1 MWYISMYSQSPF
13 FIEGVSMDRIIFFTK
28 APRPGFGKSRLK
40 PYLNE
45 EQRFELMK
53 LLIND
58 NYSEIKETNKEFV
71 VYYDGKKDDIDFIG
85 GKKLLQ
91 FGDGL
96 GRRMRNAIFQEL
108 ETADKVVLMGS
119 DIINLTK
126 DDILQ
131 AFKEL
136 DNYDVVISPTY
147 DGGFGLIAMKD
158 RFDIFSDIIYST
170 PKVLDDIIGRIKFY
184 KKSYK
189 LLNYISDVDTL
200 DDLVSAEFGNN
211 DITLLGAGEYNI
223 NFRDKDKVIRI
234 NLGSQLNLGEK
245 QIGYEY
251 DALKELES
259 SGATPK
265 PYDLYER
272 GKYIPFGFLTMEYIE
287 GRPLEYYRDF
297 EIAAKLLSKVHSVKI
312 DNSNLI
318 FAEKPF
324 RTMYEE
330 FERMYQV
337 YKDWEDRD
345 REVEQMIDR
354 FMLIA
359 KDSNLD
365 EEIKNPCIINTEL
378 NNRNF
383 IIGEDS
389 RIIDWEKPIIGE
401 AEQDLAH
408 FLVPTTTNW
417 KTDVIL
423 SKEDMLGFIDI
434 YKRYSDV
441 DLNKFFKY
449 LMFNSLRG
457 ITWSAM
463 ARVEYSKDRA
473 VKNEDTFNKINSFLK
488 KDFLN
493 MLNKFYE
500 VN

>member
-1 MWYISMYSQSPF
+1 
-13 FIEGVSMDRIIFFTK
+13 MDRIIFFTK
-28 APRPGFGKSRLK
+28 APRLGFGKSRLK

-58 NYSEIKETNKEFV
+58 NYNEIKKTNKDFV

-108 ETADKVVLMGS
+108 ENQDRVVLMGS
-119 DIINLTK
+119 DIINLSK
-126 DDILQ
+126 DDIID
-131 AFKEL
+131 AFDEL
-136 DNYDVVISPTY
+136 DNFDVVIAPTY
-147 DGGFGLIAMKD
+147 DGGFGLIAMKE

-170 PKVLDDIIGRIKFY
+170 PKVLEDIISRIKFY
-184 KKSYK
+184 KRSFK
-189 LLNYISDVDTL
+189 LLHYIGDVDTL
-200 DDLVSAEFGNN
+200 NDLVAAEFRDNN
-211 DITLLGAGEYNI
+211 ISLLGAGEYNI
-223 NFRDKDKVIRI
+223 NFKHEDLVIRI

-245 QIGYEY
+245 QIGYEFN
-251 DALKELES
+251 ALKELEI

-265 PYDLYER
+265 PYELYDR

-297 EIAAKLLSKVHSVKI
+297 DIAAKLLSKVHSVKV

-318 FAEKPF
+318 FAKKPF
-324 RTMYEE
+324 KAMYEE
-330 FERMYQV
+330 FERMYSV
-337 YKDWEDRD
+337 YKDWADKD
-345 REVEQMIDR
+345 REVEKIIDR

-359 KDSNLD
+359 SKSNLD

-383 IIGEDS
+383 IIGENS

-423 SKEDMLGFIDI
+423 SRDDMLMFIDI
-434 YKRYSDV
+434 YKRYRDV

>member
-1 MWYISMYSQSPF
+1 
-13 FIEGVSMDRIIFFTK
+13 MDRIIFFTK
-28 APRPGFGKSRLK
+28 APRLGFGKSRLN

-45 EQRFELMK
+45 EQRFDLMK
-53 LLIND
+53 ILIND
-58 NYSEIKETNKEFV
+58 NYNEIKKTNEEFV

-108 ETADKVVLMGS
+108 ETADRVVLMGS

-126 DDILQ
+126 DDILE
-131 AFKEL
+131 AFREL
-136 DNYDVVISPTY
+136 DNVDVVIAPTY

-158 RFDIFSDIIYST
+158 RFDIFSNIIYST
-170 PKVLDDIIGRIKFY
+170 PDVLDDIISQIKFY

-189 LLNYISDVDTL
+189 LLHYIGDVDTL
-200 DDLVSAEFGNN
+200 EDCVKAEFKNN
-211 DITLLGAGEYNI
+211 DISLLGAGEYNI
-223 NFRDKDKVIRI
+223 NFRDENKVIRI
-234 NLGSQLNLGEK
+234 NLASQLGLGDK
-245 QIGYEY
+245 QIEYEY
-251 DALKELES
+251 NALKELES
-259 SGATPK
+259 SNATPK
-265 PYDLYER
+265 PYELYR
-272 GKYIPFGFLTMEYIE
+272 SGKYLPFGFLTMEYIE

-297 EIAAKLLSKVHSVKI
+297 EIAAKLLSNVHNVKLN
-312 DNSNLI
+312 NSNLI
-318 FAEKPF
+318 FAKKPF

-330 FERMYQV
+330 FERMYSV
-337 YKDWEDRD
+337 YKNWDGRD
-345 REVEQMIDR
+345 REVEKIVDR

-359 KDSNLD
+359 SKSNLD

-383 IIGEDS
+383 IIGENS

-423 SKEDMLGFIDI
+423 SRDAMLSFIDI
-434 YKRYSDV
+434 YKRYRDV

-457 ITWSAM
+457 ITWCAM
-463 ARVEYSKDRA
+463 AKVEYSKDRA